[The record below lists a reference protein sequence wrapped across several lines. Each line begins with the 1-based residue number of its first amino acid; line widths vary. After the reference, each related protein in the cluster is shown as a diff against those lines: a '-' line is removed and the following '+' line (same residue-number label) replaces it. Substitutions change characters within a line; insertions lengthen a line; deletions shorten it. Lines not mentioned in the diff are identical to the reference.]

1 MEMND
6 KLPDDLVWLDGHLT
20 DVALSALAD
29 GEEAILPEQAAA
41 HAAGCAACGGAL
53 GHAALL
59 SLRVG
64 EALREA
70 QPAPVAEALPA
81 EAAGAAGAAGVTNAL
96 ARPAAEV
103 AAQASP
109 GLIPEAAR
117 PLPVTAVVAALVIAA
132 LASAP
137 QLAAARVQL
146 PEMVQALWVGLAV
159 TARAA
164 RTVMEGGGPE
174 APGWF
179 AALPWVSAAL
189 LVMVGLAVAR
199 AAGRKLPLEGETR

>member
-81 EAAGAAGAAGVTNAL
+81 DAAGAL

-109 GLIPEAAR
+109 GLIPAAAR

-137 QLAAARVQL
+137 QLAATRVQL